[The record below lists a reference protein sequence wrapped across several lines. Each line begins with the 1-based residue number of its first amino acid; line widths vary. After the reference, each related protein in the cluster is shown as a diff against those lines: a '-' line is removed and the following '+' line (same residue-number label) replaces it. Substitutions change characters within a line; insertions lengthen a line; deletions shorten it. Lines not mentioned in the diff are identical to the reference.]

1 VAIGSTHLIGEA
13 SMAGIK
19 DNDGPEDLASLAE
32 LMKAPEIA
40 PVATD
45 SVAEGGTT
53 PKITRM
59 PEGIEV
65 VERRLGHATAQ
76 WVLQVHCECG
86 RRWFEKEAVEAAQCP
101 RCGLLVL
108 VKIEPQ

>member
-1 VAIGSTHLIGEA
+1 
-13 SMAGIK
+13 MAGTK
-19 DNDGPEDLASLAE
+19 GTDGPEDLASLAE
-32 LMKAPEIA
+32 LMQAPERVPA
-40 PVATD
+40 HTD
-45 SVAEGGTT
+45 AAADGGTA

-59 PEGIEV
+59 PDGIEV
-65 VERRLGHATAQ
+65 VERRLGQATAQ

-108 VKIEPQ
+108 VKIEPR

>member
-1 VAIGSTHLIGEA
+1 
-13 SMAGIK
+13 MADIK
-19 DNDGPEDLASLAE
+19 DTSGPEDLASLAE
-32 LMKAPEIA
+32 LMQAPERP
-40 PVATD
+40 PVPTGNL
-45 SVAEGGTT
+45 AEAGGT

-65 VERRLGHATAQ
+65 VERRLGQATAQ

-108 VKIEPQ
+108 VKIEPR